1 MMDSGRRGSYYLKEF
16 RLVSALLLA
25 AQIEPSSSNGQ
36 RAKKWKDPQTEHAG
50 HFADVMHKYI
60 FRQVCSMQAS
70 KEGEAYTLKVGR
82 LNELLDQLAHEGK
95 HEDKAIV
102 LPFKAMQGRPF
113 VTETKLDGERIQ
125 LHRRDGRM
133 WYMSRRAIDHGPRS
147 LFNLMDEVVA
157 QQVASTECILD
168 GELIVWNRARQV
180 FEPFVAPAKLSPP
193 GGKTPLQ
200 DPGKLEIVYVAFD
213 ILYINQLSVIN
224 LTLRERHS
232 LLSEAIKPAP
242 DDGIPIGDGTFRGR
256 IIALTP
262 GATLPSGA
270 VASKNGD
277 SLADIQE
284 MFAEAVRVE
293 EEGIVIKALD
303 SPWAC
308 NDRSSNWLKIKPD
321 YAFGIE
327 IDCLILGAS
336 YGEGRRSARGSN
348 GKIIV
353 SEFLVALGVPAKP
366 EGPIESFIS
375 FAKVASGLT
384 DEEREQLS
392 ERLMPILRKNS
403 GPGSEPKQC
412 QVTRKAAARPDL
424 WVTDPRK
431 SVVLQVIG
439 DARLIECRDF
449 ASRNSLRFPRITA
462 VRFHD
467 KDWST
472 ITTEDELDKMKVQ
485 HSEGPAQGDKK
496 GLVKRLGGELH
507 QMWSPEHYLLLG
519 SSRNGDK
526 FDAFGDT
533 YSTEIDARDM
543 EAILNRHA
551 RLSTARDFLQD
562 ELWGQ
567 QRGGGST
574 ESTSNLLGAADAPP
588 WCRGGGTALSNVRMG
603 LLLEKLQIV
612 SSSWVE
618 ACLSKP
624 GNASRPASADFAV
637 SIAFGTAD
645 DRFATGPPY
654 RIESWPWEDF
664 ELIKQ
669 ESQQKAESSK
679 AAHIVKKQ
687 LRGLAPE
694 PMADGKSLKLDLP
707 SLRQRLGKA
716 AKHVMDDRNDG
727 GTTFE
732 KKSAHVPAMASQA
745 NLRHKQQQQASRSF
759 FGQAAPQSVW
769 QQEVG
774 GSRDAA
780 QARKPPPQAS
790 MSDQADVAGFGAA
803 HVPAVKSDS
812 SQQACQGFPGSQAI
826 EEMDPFLAAILR
838 GSI

>member
-25 AQIEPSSSNGQ
+25 AQIEPNSSNGQ
-36 RAKKWKDPQTEHAG
+36 RAKKWKDPETEHAG

-60 FRQVCSMQAS
+60 FRQVCLKQAS
-70 KEGEAYTLKVGR
+70 KKGEAYTMKVGR

-102 LPFKAMQGRPF
+102 LRRLTQLTTPLQMRFITLIILGDLKVGLTAKMVLSEYHPDAEHFYNMDMNLRNVIVALRDPSTRTKRKDLEVGKPANPQLSKACNDPAAAFKQMQGRPF

-147 LFNLMDEVVA
+147 LFNVMDEVVA
-157 QQVASTECILD
+157 QQVASAECILD

-180 FEPFVAPAKLSPP
+180 FEPFGHLRIVISAIAEGQGPDSLPVTGEEDQQASAEEVKKRPVALQSQSSWRED
-193 GGKTPLQ
+193 PLQ
-200 DPGKLEIVYVAFD
+200 DPGNLEIVYVAFD
-213 ILYINQLSVIN
+213 ILYINQQSVIN

-242 DDGIPIGDGTFRGR
+242 DDGIPMGDGTFRGR

-277 SLADIQE
+277 SLDDIQE

-308 NDRSSNWLKIKPD
+308 NDRSSNWLKMKPD

-336 YGEGRRSARGSN
+336 YGEGRRSARESN

-366 EGPIESFIS
+366 EGPIERFIS

-467 KDWST
+467 KDWSS

-485 HSEGPAQGDKK
+485 HSGPAQGDKK
-496 GLVKRLGGELH
+496 VRGSRESDVLKGCTLCFVSHGSRGKAALEGLVKRLGGELH
-507 QMWSPEHYLLLG
+507 QMWSPGVTHLIAATTSGHTWQAHEKAGHDIITLDWLLECESARRLVPLRPQHYLLLG

-533 YSTEIDARDM
+533 YSTEIDASDM
-543 EAILNRHA
+543 EVILNRHA
-551 RLSTARDFLQD
+551 RLTTAKDSLQ
-562 ELWGQ
+562 EYKHCPP
-567 QRGGGST
+567 RRGGST

-588 WCRGGGTALSNVRMG
+588 WCRGGEIALSKVRMG

-612 SSSWVE
+612 SSRV
-618 ACLSKP
+618 AC
-624 GNASRPASADFAV
+624 ASR
-637 SIAFGTAD
+637 
-645 DRFATGPPY
+645 
-654 RIESWPWEDF
+654 
-664 ELIKQ
+664 
-669 ESQQKAESSK
+669 
-679 AAHIVKKQ
+679 
-687 LRGLAPE
+687 
-694 PMADGKSLKLDLP
+694 
-707 SLRQRLGKA
+707 
-716 AKHVMDDRNDG
+716 
-727 GTTFE
+727 
-732 KKSAHVPAMASQA
+732 
-745 NLRHKQQQQASRSF
+745 
-759 FGQAAPQSVW
+759 
-769 QQEVG
+769 
-774 GSRDAA
+774 
-780 QARKPPPQAS
+780 
-790 MSDQADVAGFGAA
+790 
-803 HVPAVKSDS
+803 
-812 SQQACQGFPGSQAI
+812 
-826 EEMDPFLAAILR
+826 
-838 GSI
+838 